1 MKAARIGLIRSKATN
16 TNSTP
21 ITAEERLWKAKV
33 IESLALDICS
43 EIQNS
48 IAPSALRRLIIKL
61 QDNAERMVGFFCF
74 TAWLTPHVADD
85 AEVGVYSKTVTARIY
100 REAADSIPRL
110 ILVAAF
116 GQPEIVRSM
125 QSFMQ
130 QWEQAEHSLTG
141 DSADMIEYLDEKDRG
156 PFLYWMIN
164 ERC

>member
-1 MKAARIGLIRSKATN
+1 LI
-16 TNSTP
+16 
-21 ITAEERLWKAKV
+21 L
-33 IESLALDICS
+33 
-43 EIQNS
+43 
-48 IAPSALRRLIIKL
+48 KL
-61 QDNAERMVGFFCF
+61 QDKPERMVGFFNF